1 MARHLFIPQV
11 DGTLRFEPV
20 DYDDLARVA
29 QSLQDELREGA
40 AQPVTVD
47 VGSSSD
53 EPPADGAAGALRSA
67 AE

>member
-1 MARHLFIPQV
+1 M
-11 DGTLRFEPV
+11 DGTLRLEPI

-47 VGSSSD
+47 VGSSSE
-53 EPPADGAAGALRSA
+53 EPPPEGAAGALRSA
-67 AE
+67 AD